1 MSINKDHTR
10 FKKIVK
16 GRIRKNLKQYITS
29 GSLQGRKG
37 KDKISIPVPRINIPR
52 FRFDDQQKGGIG
64 QGDGEIGDQ
73 VGPGKKK
80 PGQGEAGEGQ
90 GDHVME
96 VDISIDELASIL
108 GEELE
113 LPDIKPKGDKNI
125 SSEHHRYTGI
135 QISGPEG
142 LKHFK
147 RTYKESLKREISTGT
162 YDIDNPTFAPRHSDK
177 RYRSRKPVVEPQAN
191 AVVIYMMD
199 VSGSMGE
206 EQKEIV
212 RTESFWI
219 DAWLTKQYKGLEAR
233 FIIHDSV
240 AKEVNRE
247 TFFSTRESGGTM
259 ISSAFKACKSII
271 ENDYNP
277 EDWNIYPFHFSD
289 GDNWSEDDSKT
300 CMSLLREY
308 ILPWSNMFAY
318 GQVTSEY
325 GSGQFIQDLKA
336 ALGEEPKLILSKI
349 DSREDIIG
357 SIKEFLGKGH

>member
-1 MSINKDHTR
+1 MKIGQDRAR
-10 FKKIVK
+10 FRKIVR

-37 KDKISIPVPRINIPR
+37 KNKISIPMPRINIPR
-52 FRFDDQQKGGIG
+52 FRFNDQQKGGMG

-73 VGPGKKK
+73 VGPGDQN
-80 PGQGEAGEGQ
+80 PGSGEAGQGQ
-90 GDHVME
+90 GDHIME
-96 VDISIDELASIL
+96 VDISIDELAEIL

-125 SSEHHRYTGI
+125 SNEHHRYTGI
-135 QISGPEG
+135 QTSGSEG
-142 LKHFK
+142 LKHFR
-147 RTYKESLKREISTGT
+147 RTFKETLKREITTGS
-162 YDIDNPTFAPRHSDK
+162 YDPNNPSLIPYRSDK
-177 RYRSRKPVVEPQAN
+177 RYRAPKTIIEPKAN
-191 AVVIYMMD
+191 AVILYMMD

-259 ISSAFKACKSII
+259 ISSAFKECKSII
-271 ENDYNP
+271 ENNYDP
-277 EDWNIYPFHFSD
+277 EDWNIYPFYFSD
-289 GDNWSEDDSKT
+289 GDNWSSEDSNT
-300 CMSLLREY
+300 CMDILKNYL
-308 ILPWSNMFAY
+308 LPWSNMFAY
-318 GQVTSEY
+318 GQVTSQY
-325 GSGQFIQDLKA
+325 GSGQFMQELKA
-336 ALGEEPKLILSKI
+336 AFGTDPKVILSQI
-349 DSREDIIG
+349 DDRDAIIG